1 MYVRRNRRKILKN
14 AVSHAGGRDKWKANS
29 AAKKC
34 RAILASPNRS
44 DGLERPARPDRH
56 NSGGTRRKEKT
67 RMPIERRLA
76 GVTSARKVAESYYY
90 HKEVLGMPPEELCK
104 IFEFIMQDELEKI
117 RQREQA
123 KTKAAP
129 VKAAN

>member
-1 MYVRRNRRKILKN
+1 
-14 AVSHAGGRDKWKANS
+14 
-29 AAKKC
+29 
-34 RAILASPNRS
+34 
-44 DGLERPARPDRH
+44 
-56 NSGGTRRKEKT
+56 
-67 RMPIERRLA
+67 MPIERRLA